1 MEHSAALLRRQS
13 SGLLLYCSRQMH
25 FLRIPFSLQLMVSNA
40 DMKAD
45 FEKQGI
51 DIPDFEEQ
59 LRRTVRQ
66 LLEAAAPQASQL
78 GTGSSSVVAL
88 ITLNETASGPCNT
101 RNGCTAGGS
110 LAKKQSHLWSR
121 HDGHSRTS

>member
-1 MEHSAALLRRQS
+1 
-13 SGLLLYCSRQMH
+13 
-25 FLRIPFSLQLMVSNA
+25 MVSNA
-40 DMKAD
+40 DMKAE

-66 LLEAAAPQASQL
+66 LLESAAPQASRL

-88 ITLNETASGPCNT
+88 ITL
-101 RNGCTAGGS
+101 
-110 LAKKQSHLWSR
+110 QS
-121 HDGHSRTS
+121 DGFRFLTLS